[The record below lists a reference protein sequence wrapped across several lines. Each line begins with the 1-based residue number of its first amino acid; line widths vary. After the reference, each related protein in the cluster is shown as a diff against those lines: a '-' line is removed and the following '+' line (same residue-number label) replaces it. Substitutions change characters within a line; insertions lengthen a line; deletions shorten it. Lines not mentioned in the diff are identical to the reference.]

1 MSLETKTSEDELF
14 VTRAVEATIRIAIL
28 GILVVWCFQIIVP
41 FIVPVLWAVIIAVAL
56 YPTFKKAESALGG
69 RRGLAATLV
78 TVVMMVLLVVPAFLL
93 IESLISGVQHLAAGL
108 RDGTLQIPPP
118 PEGVTG
124 WPIIGDS
131 VAKLWT
137 LASTNMEKALQQI
150 GPQLEAV
157 ATWLLSAAGQ
167 TGVAVLLFL
176 VSIIIAG
183 VLLAK
188 ADAGA
193 RTAQKIA
200 ARLVGD
206 RGAEFV
212 AVAEATVR
220 SVARGVL
227 GVAAIQAS
235 LAGIGF
241 LVAGIP
247 GAGLWAVL
255 CLLLAIIQI
264 GPLPILIPA
273 AIYVFATAE
282 TLPAVLFLI
291 WVILVGVSDNV
302 LKPILLGRGVDVPMA
317 VVFLGTLGGFIL
329 SGIIGLFV
337 GPVVLTLGYK
347 LFLAWVNDGTAAGAE
362 TGEA

>member
-1 MSLETKTSEDELF
+1 
-14 VTRAVEATIRIAIL
+14 
-28 GILVVWCFQIIVP
+28 
-41 FIVPVLWAVIIAVAL
+41 LWGVIIAVAL
-56 YPTFKKAESALGG
+56 YPTYKKAESAVGG

-78 TVVMMVLLVVPAFLL
+78 TVVMLVVMVVPAFLL
-93 IESLISGVQHLAAGL
+93 METLISGVQHLADGL

-118 PEGVTG
+118 PEGVAG
-124 WPIIGDS
+124 WPLVGDS

-137 LASTNMEKALQQI
+137 LASTNLEKALQQI

-157 ATWLLSAAGQ
+157 ATWLLSAAGKA
-167 TGVAVLLFL
+167 GLAVLLFF

-193 RTAQKIA
+193 RTAQKIT

-206 RGAEFV
+206 RGGEFV
-212 AVAEATVR
+212 AVAETTVR

-235 LAGIGF
+235 LAGIGL

-273 AIYVFATAE
+273 AIYVFATAD

-291 WVILVGVSDNV
+291 WVIVVGLSDNV

-347 LFLAWVNDGTAAGAE
+347 LFLAWVNEGTASGAE